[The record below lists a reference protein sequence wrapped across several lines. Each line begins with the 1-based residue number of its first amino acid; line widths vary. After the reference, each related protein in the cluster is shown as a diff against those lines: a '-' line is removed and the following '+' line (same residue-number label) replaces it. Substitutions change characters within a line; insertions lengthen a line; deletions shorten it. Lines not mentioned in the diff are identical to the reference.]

1 MANTHL
7 SSLAEEVEFAELKST
22 WKVMGEKGLRVHVD
36 LEDAFDELSAL
47 EAKRAGNGKLG
58 RITHK

>member
-1 MANTHL
+1 M
-7 SSLAEEVEFAELKST
+7 EFAELKST

-47 EAKRAGNGKLG
+47 EAKQPGNGKLG
-58 RITHK
+58 RIAHRDRKSVV